1 MKSLIWC
8 LLSFCFFL
16 SFNANA
22 ENMSVPDP
30 GSNYSP
36 SGSLFDS
43 GASADASGRVGVALS
58 IGAIGI
64 PVEALPFKCAP
75 NAAIA
80 ARKVSYRLD
89 EAQYIEVASLSIE
102 TEVRSL

>member
-22 ENMSVPDP
+22 ENMGVPDP
-30 GSNYSP
+30 GSSHSP

-43 GASADASGRVGVALS
+43 GASADASGRVALS
-58 IGAIGI
+58 TGAIGI

-80 ARKVSYRLD
+80 ARKVSCRLG